1 MTNFNLQFFK
11 KEIHH
16 ENKTP
21 PAVTFR
27 MSWQIDYYSE
37 AVEENI
43 LNLPDGLLARY
54 LKLSDLMLELGANL
68 GMPHTKA
75 LHDGL
80 FELRI
85 KAKEGI
91 ARTFYCTQVGKR
103 IIVLHVF
110 VKKTQKIPTKELK
123 IAIERLKEVSK
134 NDTSRTKS

>member
-1 MTNFNLQFFK
+1 MTW
-11 KEIHH
+11 E
-16 ENKTP
+16 
-21 PAVTFR
+21 
-27 MSWQIDYYSE
+27 IDYYSE
-37 AVEENI
+37 SVEEDI

-54 LKLSDLMLELGANL
+54 LKLTDLMQELGANL

-75 LHDGL
+75 LQNGL

-91 ARTFYCTQVGKR
+91 ARTFYCTKVGKK

-110 VKKTQKIPTKELK
+110 IKKTQKIPTQELK